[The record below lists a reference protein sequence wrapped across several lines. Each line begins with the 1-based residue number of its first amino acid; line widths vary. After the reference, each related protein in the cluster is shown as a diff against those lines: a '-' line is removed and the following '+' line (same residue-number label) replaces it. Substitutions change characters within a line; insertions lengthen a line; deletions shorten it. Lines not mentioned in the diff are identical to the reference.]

1 MSEEALKLSEAEWAG
16 CNRAYDMLD
25 DLRARS
31 AGHPD
36 WRRMRLFG
44 CACCR
49 TVWHLLGDER
59 SRAAVEV
66 AERYADGDATAEELA
81 DAAAGAS
88 AAAYATKKM
97 PLKDAAW
104 AVTCVTGRD
113 ESTWMGACSASR
125 YAADALAKAAAK
137 KPAERAARQAEAFA
151 RQAGLVRCIF
161 GDPFRPFHADPA
173 WLTPTVSKLARAA
186 VEERQL
192 PTGELD
198 PARLGVLADALEE
211 AGADALMVAHL
222 RSVGPH
228 VRGCWAVDA
237 ALGRDVN
244 PPAAPT
250 RTPAPPAATET
261 ETEYAPCFGGGS
273 DGRYWLGFTDFD
285 GTADV
290 FEELGQEGGGYG
302 WHGVVDALV
311 RIRAPNLRKK
321 LSYDPEAS
329 MFTVSSTD
337 AAAIR
342 QVCDL
347 IRAALADPALLRE
360 AIGRADPDL
369 MNP

>member
-1 MSEEALKLSEAEWAG
+1 MSEEALKLSEAAWAA
-16 CNRAYDMLD
+16 CAQTYDMLD

-49 TVWHLLGDER
+49 TVWHLLADER
-59 SRAAVEV
+59 SWAAVEV
-66 AERYADGDATAEELA
+66 AERYADGDAAAEGLA
-81 DAAAGAS
+81 DAEGGAR
-88 AAAYATKKM
+88 AVAYATKKM
-97 PLKDAAW
+97 PFKDAAW

-173 WLTPTVSKLARAA
+173 WLTPTVNKLAWAA
-186 VEERQL
+186 VEGRQL

-198 PARLGVLADALEE
+198 PARLAVLADALEE

-222 RSVGPH
+222 RSAGPH

-244 PPAAPT
+244 PP
-250 RTPAPPAATET
+250 RTPAPPAATEN
-261 ETEYAPCFGGGS
+261 ENENEYAPCFGGGG
-273 DGRYWLGFTDFD
+273 DGRYWLGFTAFA
-285 GTADV
+285 GTAAV

-311 RIRAPNLRKK
+311 RMRAPKLRKK